1 MSTTS
6 NTYSS
11 TQNTQPNKQ
20 ESGYVE
26 QAANALS
33 SAAATVSSYL
43 PTNVT
48 NAVSG
53 LAQSTD
59 PTTAYHNKQPH
70 VGGVGDLGTQST
82 QDVARLPEE
91 RQNPDPYSTSG
102 TTANIGAANP
112 AFTNP
117 SGVQSQ
123 YNNRVEGETFPS
135 GTSGVGAPT
144 SQTAMTGMAGGFG
157 TAAYGV
163 GGHSGQPGGVGDLG
177 TNSTSDVAKLPE
189 ERANPDPL
197 AAAPGAAST
206 TTGSS
211 QAMRFGVGG
220 HPGYP
225 GGVGDLGT
233 QSTQSVALLPEE
245 RAHPDPYSESKQST
259 TQKVKTVVNDG
270 LGGHAG
276 RHHDITKDGS
286 TGGHTGA
293 NYDLDH
299 GLGMPHTRSTVPTSE
314 STTNAT
320 EDAHQPPSHSQ
331 DRTESDQGSVPS
343 PKEAGYPTGKPSL
356 MDKMKGTAIV
366 AKGKMSKDEE
376 KIHAGQMLKETG
388 KKVNPEEEA
397 RRGGSMDQSEY

>member
-48 NAVSG
+48 NAMSG
-53 LAQSTD
+53 LGQTTD
-59 PTTAYHNKQPH
+59 PATAYRNKQPH

-91 RQNPDPYSTSG
+91 RQHPDPYTTSG
-102 TTANIGAANP
+102 TTADIGAANP
-112 AFTNP
+112 AFTDP

-123 YNNRVEGETFPS
+123 YNHRVEGETFPS

-144 SQTAMTGMAGGFG
+144 TQTAMTGMAGGFG

-163 GGHSGQPGGVGDLG
+163 GGHAGQPGGVGDLG

-197 AAAPGAAST
+197 AAAPGVAST
-206 TTGSS
+206 TTTGS

-245 RAHPDPYSESKQST
+245 RAHPDPYSESKQSAT
-259 TQKVKTVVNDG
+259 DKVKTVVADG
-270 LGGHAG
+270 LGGHGG

-286 TGGHTGA
+286 AGGHTGA
-293 NYDLDH
+293 NYDVDH
-299 GLGMPHTRSTVPTSE
+299 GLGMPHTRSTAPT

-320 EDAHQPPSHSQ
+320 EDSHSSSHSQ
-331 DRTESDQGSVPS
+331 DRTESGGSIPS

-356 MDKMKGTAIV
+356 MDKVKGTAIV

-376 KIHAGQMLKETG
+376 KIHEGQMLKETG

-397 RRGGSMDQSEY
+397 RRVGSMDESQY